1 MDTVYWIWLALRC
14 GAGSE
19 SGSLLL
25 TQYRSPLDI
34 YKLTPDEIYGIVGID
49 DGTKQALCD
58 KDISYPERIYEYCQ
72 RVNVGIMTLDSPIYP
87 ERLRRIHAK
96 PLVLYYKGRIPNIDD
111 NVLIACVG
119 TRNCSEHGFKTAY
132 KLGAELAEAGAV
144 VVSGMAL
151 GIDGACARGAI
162 AAGGLTIAVL
172 GCGIDVIY
180 PPRHA
185 ELYRQITEH
194 GAVIT
199 EFAPRTSPDGANF
212 PIRNRIIS
220 GLSLGTCV
228 VEADRKSGALITA
241 KLAEKQGRD
250 VFAFPG
256 RAGDK
261 VSDGTNALIH
271 EGATMVRSARDILE
285 EYELMYPHRIF
296 TEHISKNKYFAP
308 AGDVRVTY
316 VDGADNAPPAPEREA
331 PKAKT
336 EKPKRSARKERTA
349 PSKEEPTEKK
359 EHDTSSFSEMELSV
373 YESMKKFSSLDEIRA
388 EASRKMD
395 KDLGT
400 GEVLATL
407 TSLEIL
413 GVCRALPGGNYSLT

>member
-1 MDTVYWIWLALRC
+1 MDTVYWIWLANAC

-25 TQYRSPLDI
+25 EKYETPQKI
-34 YKLTPDEIYGIVGID
+34 YELTPEEIADIDGID
-49 DGTKQALCD
+49 EGLKSALCD
-58 KDISYPERIYEYCQ
+58 KDTSYPERIYKYCQ

-87 ERLRRIHAK
+87 ERLKRIHAK
-96 PLVLYYKGRIPNIDD
+96 PLVLYYKGRIPDIDD

-119 TRNCSEHGFKTAY
+119 TRSCTEYGFKTAY

-151 GIDGACARGAI
+151 GIDGACQRGAL
-162 AAGGLTIAVL
+162 AAGGMTIAVL

-180 PPRHA
+180 PPKHE
-185 ELYRQITEH
+185 ELYRAIAEN
-194 GAVIT
+194 GAIIT
-199 EFAPRTSPDGANF
+199 EFVPRTSPEGANF

-241 KLAEKQGRD
+241 RHAEKQGRD

-256 RAGDK
+256 RAGNK
-261 VSDGTNALIH
+261 ESDGTNALIH
-271 EGATMVRSARDILE
+271 DGATMVRGARDILE

-296 TEHISKNKYFAP
+296 TENISKSKYFVPTDDAEVKRVEEP
-308 AGDVRVTY
+308 KGEKTLRRHGD
-316 VDGADNAPPAPEREA
+316 EEI
-331 PKAKT
+331 
-336 EKPKRSARKERTA
+336 EKPKLRAQKA
-349 PSKEEPTEKK
+349 KEETPEPKK
-359 EHDTSSFSEMELSV
+359 EYDTSSFSEIELAV
-373 YESMKKFSSLDEIRA
+373 YEAMNKFSSLDDIRA

-395 KDLGT
+395 KELAA

-407 TSLEIL
+407 TTLEIL
-413 GVCRALPGGNYSLT
+413 GVCRALPGGIYSLN

>member
-1 MDTVYWIWLALRC
+1 MDTVYWIWLALAC

-25 TQYRSPLDI
+25 DQYATPQKI
-34 YKLTPDEIYGIVGID
+34 YELTSDEISDIEGID
-49 DGTKQALCD
+49 EDLKRALCD
-58 KDISYPERIYEYCQ
+58 KDLSYSERIYKYCQ

-87 ERLRRIHAK
+87 ERLKRIHAK
-96 PLVLYYKGRIPNIDD
+96 PLVLYYKGRIPDIDD
-111 NVLIACVG
+111 NVLVACVG
-119 TRNCSEHGFKTAY
+119 TRNCTEHGFKTAY

-162 AAGGLTIAVL
+162 AAGGMTIAVL

-185 ELYRQITEH
+185 ELYRNITEH

-199 EFAPRTSPDGANF
+199 EFVPGTSPEGANF

-228 VEADRKSGALITA
+228 VEADMKSGALITA
-241 KLAEKQGRD
+241 RHAEKQGRD

-261 VSDGTNALIH
+261 ESGGTNALIH
-271 EGATMVRSARDILE
+271 AGAVMVRGARDILE

-308 AGDVRVTY
+308 TGELRVTY
-316 VDGADNAPPAPEREA
+316 VDDIEKEKPARQKKEKIKE
-331 PKAKT
+331 
-336 EKPKRSARKERTA
+336 EKPKRRAEKVKDASANAQPQTA
-349 PSKEEPTEKK
+349 K
-359 EHDTSSFSEMELSV
+359 EHDTSSFSEMELAV

-395 KDLGT
+395 RELGA
-400 GEVLATL
+400 GEVLATV
-407 TSLEIL
+407 TTLEIL
-413 GVCRALPGGNYSLT
+413 GVCHALPGGNYSLS

>member
-1 MDTVYWIWLALRC
+1 MDTVYWIWLALAC

-19 SGSLLL
+19 GGSLLL
-25 TQYRSPLDI
+25 EKYETPRKI
-34 YKLTPDEIYGIVGID
+34 YELTPDEIADIDGID
-49 DGTKQALCD
+49 EGLKSALCD
-58 KDISYPERIYEYCQ
+58 KDTSYPERIYEYCQ

-87 ERLRRIHAK
+87 ERLKRIHAK

-111 NVLIACVG
+111 NVLVACVG
-119 TRNCSEHGFKTAY
+119 TRSCTEYGLKTAY
-132 KLGAELAEAGAV
+132 KLGAELAEAGAI

-151 GIDGACARGAI
+151 GIDGACQRGAL
-162 AAGGLTIAVL
+162 AAGGMTIAVL

-180 PPRHA
+180 PPKHE
-185 ELYRQITEH
+185 ELYRAIAEN
-194 GAVIT
+194 GAIIT

-241 KLAEKQGRD
+241 RHAEKQGRD

-256 RAGDK
+256 RAGSK
-261 VSDGTNALIH
+261 ESDGTNALIH
-271 EGATMVRSARDILE
+271 DGATMVRGARDILE

-296 TEHISKNKYFAP
+296 TENISRSKYFTP
-308 AGDVRVTY
+308 KDDVKLERVS
-316 VDGADNAPPAPEREA
+316 EQEA
-331 PKAKT
+331 EKT
-336 EKPKRSARKERTA
+336 ARRDEEEIEKPKLRAKKEKA
-349 PSKEEPTEKK
+349 KAAKEDPEPKK
-359 EHDTSSFSEMELSV
+359 EHDTSSFSEIELAV
-373 YESMKKFSSLDEIRA
+373 YEAMNKFSSLDEIRA

-395 KDLGT
+395 KELAA

-407 TSLEIL
+407 TGLEIL
-413 GVCRALPGGNYSLT
+413 GVCRALPGGIYSLN